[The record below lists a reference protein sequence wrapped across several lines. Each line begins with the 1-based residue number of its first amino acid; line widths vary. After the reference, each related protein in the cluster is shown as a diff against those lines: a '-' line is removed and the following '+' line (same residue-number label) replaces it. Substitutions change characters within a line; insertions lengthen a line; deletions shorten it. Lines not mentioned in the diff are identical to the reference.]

1 MLSRAGRP
9 GNTMPPRCKHAVAV
23 SRRREAG
30 ANFRVVRTRGFLVM
44 DRDFATLP
52 LFIACMT
59 FTLIIALTHVL
70 G

>member
-1 MLSRAGRP
+1 
-9 GNTMPPRCKHAVAV
+9 
-23 SRRREAG
+23 
-30 ANFRVVRTRGFLVM
+30 M